1 MPSSGTLLLIF
12 PAFDWIIH
20 PLPAMLL
27 VVVFLKHYTEGW
39 GYSIGIASVLL
50 PRRICP
56 SKFSWETLLNPRVR
70 DAPRNM
76 LKHYYCVP
84 EANVMNLVLLNE
96 AWKGR
101 SSSVFDTS
109 PLILAPICKICRI
122 SYFRYLIINFKLCS
136 LV

>member
-70 DAPRNM
+70 DAPHNM
-76 LKHYYCVP
+76 LKHLLCTGSQRCELGIIKRSVKREKLVSFRYFSFNPC
-84 EANVMNLVLLNE
+84 ANMQN
-96 AWKGR
+96 
-101 SSSVFDTS
+101 F
-109 PLILAPICKICRI
+109 RI